1 MARNEN
7 PGARGGAT
15 GAADCHSWKTDA
27 SILILDG
34 FNSNKSIAFNW
45 GGSTHCAKGRY
56 AWALRA
62 LIRARAKGCTPMDAP
77 APRWSAYVHKLRTEY
92 GLPIETVHEVHGGPF
107 KGVHGRYVL
116 RASVRF
122 AEGAA

>member
-1 MARNEN
+1 MARKEN

-45 GGSTHCAKGRY
+45 RGSTHCAK
-56 AWALRA
+56 
-62 LIRARAKGCTPMDAP
+62 
-77 APRWSAYVHKLRTEY
+77 
-92 GLPIETVHEVHGGPF
+92 
-107 KGVHGRYVL
+107 GRYVL